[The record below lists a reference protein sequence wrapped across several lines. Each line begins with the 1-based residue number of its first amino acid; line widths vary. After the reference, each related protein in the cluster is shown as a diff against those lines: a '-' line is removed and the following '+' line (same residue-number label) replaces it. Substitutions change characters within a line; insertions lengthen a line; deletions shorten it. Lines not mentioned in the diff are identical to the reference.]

1 MICLDN
7 VAFTVAVVTAISAVL
22 SPILTAIINN
32 IHATRM
38 RKMELFTSKRISVI
52 NQFVADV
59 GECLAAVNYDE
70 EEEDRFSASLCAV
83 FLYAPKSIWQDLDTF
98 IVLLRSGDKNK
109 AKEQFPDIT
118 KKLSSSVTK
127 LII

>member
-1 MICLDN
+1 MDN
-7 VAFTVAVVTAISAVL
+7 VALTVAVVTAISAVL

-59 GECLAAVNYDE
+59 GEYLAAANYDE

-83 FLYAPKSIWQDLDTF
+83 FLYAPKSIWQDLDAF

-127 LII
+127 LKI